1 MFTVGLTGGI
11 GSGKSTVADCFAA
24 LGVPVIDTDVIAHDL
39 TAPARGTPPDA
50 AEGSLPSSGEPAGVP
65 LAGARPAGGLGAAPG
80 GAALEA
86 IRAVFGETVMQA
98 DGTLDRAAL
107 RRHVFADSAARRQLE
122 AILHP
127 RIRQVVVDRLATLS
141 APYALVV
148 IPLLVQRQ
156 DHPQG
161 AGRGC
166 KADKSATTTHRP
178 KGERLAAYPSRVETG
193 GYGDMLNRVLVVDC
207 PEDVQIA
214 RVKARSGLAQD
225 EIKAILAAQAGRAER
240 LAVADDIIVNTAT
253 PEALRAEVAALH
265 QRYLALAAAPPP

>member
-1 MFTVGLTGGI
+1 MFAVGLTGGI

-24 LGVPVIDTDVIAHDL
+24 LGVPVIDTDVIARDL
-39 TAPARGTPPDA
+39 T
-50 AEGSLPSSGEPAGVP
+50 
-65 LAGARPAGGLGAAPG
+65 APG
-80 GAALEA
+80 GAALEE

-107 RRHVFADSAARRQLE
+107 RRRVFADGVARRQLE

-127 RIRQVVVDRLATLS
+127 RIRRLVEQTLATLT
-141 APYALVV
+141 APYALIV

-178 KGERLAAYPSRVETG
+178 KGEHPEGHKCLAAYSLRVQHKAEFHPASISAACCRVVAVILRPPSMRAISSTRATASSSSMLDET
-193 GYGDMLNRVLVVDC
+193 
-207 PEDVQIA
+207 
-214 RVKARSGLAQD
+214 
-225 EIKAILAAQAGRAER
+225 
-240 LAVADDIIVNTAT
+240 
-253 PEALRAEVAALH
+253 
-265 QRYLALAAAPPP
+265 

>member
-24 LGVPVIDTDVIAHDL
+24 HGVPVIDTDVIARDL
-39 TAPARGTPPDA
+39 T
-50 AEGSLPSSGEPAGVP
+50 
-65 LAGARPAGGLGAAPG
+65 APG

-86 IRAVFGETVMQA
+86 IRAVFGEAFIQA

-107 RRHVFADSAARRQLE
+107 RRRVFADGAARRQLE

-127 RIRQVVVDRLATLS
+127 RIRQLVGQMLATLT
-141 APYALVV
+141 APYALIV
-148 IPLLVQRQ
+148 IPLLV
-156 DHPQG
+156 
-161 AGRGC
+161 
-166 KADKSATTTHRP
+166 
-178 KGERLAAYPSRVETG
+178 ETG
-193 GYGDMLNRVLVVDC
+193 GYRDVLSRVLVVDC

-214 RVKARSGLAQD
+214 RVTARSGLSRD

-240 LAVADDIIVNTAT
+240 LAVADDIIVNAASL
-253 PEALRAEVAALH
+253 EALRGEVAALH